1 MAGCDRTCNAQSASQ
16 IAKRVF
22 WEPSG
27 WFAQCGIRAA
37 TRRNSPRQ
45 AMNDVSF
52 TIDRTTP
59 GTLVGKVAA
68 ELRGRIADGTLR
80 PGDSL
85 PSRDVLANELGVS
98 EFVVRRAFAE
108 LAAERL
114 IVGRP
119 RVGHIVLDAVSVRRE
134 RVVLD
139 VSTENFGTFA
149 SRVSTA
155 ECFRGL
161 RKHDC
166 RVIPVTLGVDSRGT
180 AYLAPLVEAMKTAPD
195 FVFIRTC
202 GSRQS
207 LVCRTVADAGV
218 PHATITLGTA
228 PRTPGRC
235 CGTIRLEKDVA
246 IGEMV
251 DDCLKSQVRS
261 VMQVDFGKDT
271 YVDATSVFR
280 DRHIYV
286 ERLSIPLMR
295 CRDLD
300 DVVEMSRIV
309 TEKHIDSGVTPDMIF
324 VADDY
329 LSLGVVSALRRR
341 RIEPPRDV
349 RLVVYS
355 NRGSGLFV
363 GDEYARIEL
372 DPFADGREIARC
384 IAEFLETGVF
394 GRYCNPLVY
403 HRGRSF
409 AAI

>member
-1 MAGCDRTCNAQSASQ
+1 MKGAEFS
-16 IAKRVF
+16 
-22 WEPSG
+22 
-27 WFAQCGIRAA
+27 
-37 TRRNSPRQ
+37 
-45 AMNDVSF
+45 
-52 TIDRTTP
+52 IDRTAS
-59 GTLVGKVAA
+59 GTLVGKVVD
-68 ELRGRIADGTLR
+68 ELRRRIADGTLR
-80 PGDSL
+80 PGDKL
-85 PSRDVLANELGVS
+85 PSRDALAKKLGVS

-108 LAAERL
+108 LAADRL
-114 IVGRP
+114 IAGRP
-119 RVGHIVLDAVSVRRE
+119 RVGHVVLDVGALRRE
-134 RVVLD
+134 RLVLD
-139 VSTENFGTFA
+139 VSTENFGSFS

-161 RKHDC
+161 RKHNC
-166 RVIPVTLGVDSRGT
+166 RVIPVTLGVDSRET
-180 AYLAPLVEAMKTAPD
+180 AYLEPLAEALKSAPD

-218 PHATITLGTA
+218 PYATITLGTA

-235 CGTIRLEKDVA
+235 CGTIRLVKDVA

-251 DDCLKSQVRS
+251 NDCIKSQVRS
-261 VMQVDFGKDT
+261 VLQVDFGKDT
-271 YVDATSVFR
+271 YVDAMPAFCA
-280 DRHIYV
+280 RHISV

-295 CRDLD
+295 SRDLD
-300 DVVEMSRIV
+300 DVVKMARIA
-309 TEKHIDSGVTPDMIF
+309 TEKRIDSGVTPDMIF

-349 RLVVYS
+349 RLVVYA

-384 IAEFLETGVF
+384 IAEYIDTGTF
-394 GRYCNPLVY
+394 GHYGNPLVY
-403 HRGRSF
+403 RRGKSF
-409 AAI
+409 VAR